1 MGKKIQIGNCEAVL
15 LTDNEKD
22 IKNKIIDY
30 LYNTLNLSKYRYE
43 MLNNIQ
49 KLKYL
54 QENEHWVS
62 PNYKGHSYF
71 LIFMSI
77 YNKSYCVI
85 INRKK
90 LSYHKNQ
97 IDLHT
102 TFIVRL
108 LVNTNSN
115 MFTGSIFEGK
125 IIQKDNDNY
134 FLIQDCFYLMGKS
147 LVEMEINQKMLY
159 LNDIVNTNLVGPTV
173 CLNFNFKL
181 NKLYKYNELPKL
193 ITEIIPSC
201 SVLSNGLIFYPKI
214 SGITILFVEKK
225 IEKIDIESSQQE
237 KIESRSH
244 DLIFNF
250 KDFLNSRVYSYEK
263 EGKLKKLWLKKAPA
277 DIPDVFD
284 VYENKESN
292 KIGIA
297 HIPNLKISLYCSENI
312 KNDFV
317 LYNCIFNNKFQKWIP
332 LSLVKN

>member
-1 MGKKIQIGNCEAVL
+1 MGKKIQIGNSEAVL

-22 IKNKIIDY
+22 IKNKIIEY

-49 KLKYL
+49 KLKFL

-108 LVNTNSN
+108 LVNTNST

-134 FLIQDCFYLMGKS
+134 FLIQDCFYLMGKKI
-147 LVEMEINQKMLY
+147 LDMEMEEKMSHLDNILKTHFSVHVIESILSFDHQLY
-159 LNDIVNTNLVGPTV
+159 WIKISYFLPLILDIVVLV
-173 CLNFNFKL
+173 
-181 NKLYKYNELPKL
+181 
-193 ITEIIPSC
+193 
-201 SVLSNGLIFYPKI
+201 
-214 SGITILFVEKK
+214 
-225 IEKIDIESSQQE
+225 
-237 KIESRSH
+237 
-244 DLIFNF
+244 
-250 KDFLNSRVYSYEK
+250 
-263 EGKLKKLWLKKAPA
+263 
-277 DIPDVFD
+277 
-284 VYENKESN
+284 
-292 KIGIA
+292 
-297 HIPNLKISLYCSENI
+297 
-312 KNDFV
+312 
-317 LYNCIFNNKFQKWIP
+317 
-332 LSLVKN
+332 